1 MTILTETFKNIAG
14 RPATGTVEFVCTQI
28 RQGSDGTSAIT
39 TSPTSVRLVNG
50 VMTSPDL
57 DPGAALVRLKIG
69 EYDGG
74 SVRIVIPVSATP
86 VQLFPLLSMY
96 VEDVPAVV
104 SQAWQAA
111 WAAQASAERAEAAA
125 ASVDDVAE
133 DAAQVAADRIA
144 VADDRTAVSADRQAT
159 LDAKAGAV
167 AAQGLA
173 EDARDDAA
181 ETKTAVDNT
190 KTAIDATLD
199 AYGTQ
204 FTADKNASQQAVVD
218 ATAQA
223 NRAESEADRAEQA
236 ADDIAAGAVADGA
249 VTTVKIQ
256 NGAVTKEKT
265 STAMQASLDKADASV
280 QEGDS
285 RLTNARPPTAHSH
298 AVADVTG
305 LQSALNGKA
314 PTSHTHTEAQV
325 TGLTAKL
332 ATKADL
338 DGAGRVLAAQLPAVA
353 LTDFLGAVGTQ
364 AAMLALTGQRG
375 DWCTRTDRGTDWQL
389 TAEPSST
396 LANWLEKTYPA
407 SPVSSVNG
415 RTGAVDTSSADIMDA
430 TPVGRASM
438 RADDQAAGRAAIG
451 AAAAVHTHA
460 IADVDGLQA
469 ALDAAGGPTSQAKT
483 LAYCGGG
490 PYTSSVPASGTA
502 TSFGARVPIML
513 PAATTRW
520 RVKMRNYNGYTPA
533 NGAQPL
539 SGSKLAIGKH
549 ALNTLGN
556 SNGVF
561 TSGTVRTVRNAA
573 FTIPN
578 TTTWWTSPWFTDP
591 ADQIPANEPY
601 LFGWS
606 ATSTAQR
613 LTAGVG
619 EAWLFTGSG
628 ADATDATKTNGTMGT
643 GNSTHGC
650 PLDIVIEYDCTTAR
664 PSVLCVG
671 DSIMEGLTG
680 YTGTSFASSLSVPWY
695 RSYPHQWANSCGAA
709 AVNLAQ
715 WGTTTAQWLPT
726 VTDRWDRADLS
737 NGKFA
742 GAIIALGSNDASNSV
757 ALATY
762 QANMALIV
770 GKVRALIAPGAPIY
784 LVNVIGRNFSGTP
797 ETMRVSYNDWLAT
810 CPLGVNGVIDAAGS
824 MTTPGVTPTMMA
836 HLSMDGIH
844 PNMTG
849 NAHLAGLVG
858 SRVQL

>member
-1 MTILTETFKNIAG
+1 MTIIYENFTDIASMPDHVAVTFFGVPLRVNFDDDGVITP
-14 RPATGTVEFVCTQI
+14 RPIEAVT
-28 RQGSDGTSAIT
+28 
-39 TSPTSVRLVNG
+39 VNG
-50 VMTSPDL
+50 VATSPEL
-57 DPGAALVRLKIG
+57 DPGPCRVEVCTDDWRETYDVMIPESGTHRLFELEEIIISAHKVIVKGDKGDVGAGVTLSGSVPTYADLSPGPWDLGAAFVVNADGLLYIYGTGGWPADGEGAAFRGIQGLSVNSVAITGNQLAFGLQDGTALPKVTVPALTQAAADAAAAALSRTAADSAKVETVAAKDATLTAKGQVDSARTDVLAAKT
-69 EYDGG
+69 
-74 SVRIVIPVSATP
+74 SVDASVTTVAADKATTISARDAALAAKT
-86 VQLFPLLSMY
+86 QSEGFASTASAQAGASAAS
-96 VEDVPAVV
+96 AVASNGFAAQ
-104 SQAWQAA
+104 SQAQADRA
-111 WAAQASAERAEAAA
+111 FLEADRAEAAA
-125 ASVDDVAE
+125 DEIATGAI
-133 DAAQVAADRIA
+133 ADN
-144 VADDRTAVSADRQAT
+144 AVSTIKVQ
-159 LDAKAGAV
+159 
-167 AAQGLA
+167 
-173 EDARDDAA
+173 
-181 ETKTAVDNT
+181 
-190 KTAIDATLD
+190 
-199 AYGTQ
+199 
-204 FTADKNASQQAVVD
+204 
-218 ATAQA
+218 
-223 NRAESEADRAEQA
+223 
-236 ADDIAAGAVADGA
+236 DGA
-249 VTTVKIQ
+249 VTKPKL
-256 NGAVTKEKT
+256 GASV
-265 STAMQASLDKADASV
+265 QASLDKADSAIQGS
-280 QEGDS
+280 DA
-285 RLTNARPPTAHSH
+285 RLTDARTPTAHTH
-298 AVADVTG
+298 AIGNVTG
-305 LQSALNGKA
+305 LQTALDGKS
-314 PTSHTHTEAQV
+314 PTVHTHTADQV
-325 TGLTAKL
+325 DGLITEFTNMWA
-332 ATKADL
+332 AI
-338 DGAGRVLAAQLPAVA
+338 AGLGNPAVA
-353 LTDFLGAVGTQ
+353 
-364 AAMLALTGQRG
+364 R
-375 DWCTRTDRGTDWQL
+375 
-389 TAEPSST
+389 
-396 LANWLEKTYPA
+396 
-407 SPVSSVNG
+407 
-415 RTGAVDTSSADIMDA
+415 
-430 TPVGRASM
+430 
-438 RADDQAAGRAAIG
+438 
-451 AAAAVHTHA
+451 
-460 IADVDGLQA
+460 
-469 ALDAAGGPTSQAKT
+469 T

-561 TSGTVRTVRNAA
+561 TSGTVRTVHNAA

-578 TTTWWTSPWFTDP
+578 TTAWWTSPWFTDP

-606 ATSTAQR
+606 ATSTAQQ

-628 ADATDATKTNGTMGT
+628 MDATDVTKTNGTMGT

-695 RSYPHQWANSCGAA
+695 QSYPHQWANSCGAA

-726 VTDRWDRADLS
+726 VTDRWNRADLS

-742 GAIIALGSNDASNSV
+742 GAIVALGSNDASSSV

-770 GKVRALIAPGAPIY
+770 GKVKALIAPGAPIY
-784 LVNVIGRNFSGTP
+784 LVNVIGRNFSGAP
-797 ETMRVSYNDWLAT
+797 ETLRVSYNDWLAT
-810 CPLGVNGVIDAAGS
+810 CPLGAKGVIDAAGS
-824 MTTPGVTPTMMA
+824 MTTPGFTPTMMA
-836 HLSMDGIH
+836 HLTMDGVH